1 MPTSLA
7 APQFSI
13 CSGYKVLEDLGAG
26 FPLYYQ
32 LKIFTI
38 CVYTIMFCVAGLAGM
53 IMNSGEDNGLEWND
67 GQDAPFIVDTSI
79 GSHGK
84 REEEYEA
91 DNIIAQQV
99 LTILMIISI
108 ILGSMFL
115 RHYQK
120 KVANEIDESNITP
133 SDYGLM
139 VTGIPLNKTQ
149 QEVVEFFKGLYPDLD
164 VVYVNYCYDVKDIV
178 REVRRLTDLQQ
189 KKAYLLSYK
198 KKMLRRSGM
207 TEDEANTNNIDLHPP
222 SVRYC
227 CCGTKH
233 YETLESIEEKIKI
246 QDDIVEKLKAEM
258 DVNTDKDL
266 FCGT

>member
-1 MPTSLA
+1 
-7 APQFSI
+7 
-13 CSGYKVLEDLGAG
+13 
-26 FPLYYQ
+26 
-32 LKIFTI
+32 
-38 CVYTIMFCVAGLAGM
+38 MFCVAGLAGM

-164 VVYVNYCYDVKDIV
+164 VIYVNY
-178 REVRRLTDLQQ
+178 
-189 KKAYLLSYK
+189 
-198 KKMLRRSGM
+198 
-207 TEDEANTNNIDLHPP
+207 
-222 SVRYC
+222 
-227 CCGTKH
+227 
-233 YETLESIEEKIKI
+233 
-246 QDDIVEKLKAEM
+246 
-258 DVNTDKDL
+258 
-266 FCGT
+266 